1 MIVYEW
7 APEKARYRSDQIV
20 HRAEGE
26 PNPDVLKDDA
36 AVRTGTL
43 NRTCDGSKVQQD
55 HVKQRQIKLAPGGLE
70 VCPACFKGHLDEL
83 IPLYLTIPIGV
94 GIGIGGTD
102 E

>member
-7 APEKARYRSDQIV
+7 APEKARYRSDQII

-26 PNPDVLKDDA
+26 PNPDVLSDA
-36 AVRTGTL
+36 AAMRSGTF
-43 NRTCDGSKVQQD
+43 NRTCDGTRVQQE
-55 HVKQRQIKLAPGGLE
+55 HIKQRLIRLAPAGLE

-83 IPLYLTIPIGV
+83 IPLYRTIPTGV
-94 GIGIGGTD
+94 GQGGTD